1 MAKRPDEEHPLAN
14 ILINVL
20 VPVLALSFLSKQGGR
35 PWHLGPGV
43 AMVVALALPVGYGVW
58 FFARTRRANFFSL
71 LGLGS
76 VLLTGGLTLY
86 LWNRD
91 GTVKPHADILFG
103 LKEASIPLA
112 LGLAVL
118 GSHWSSTPLL
128 RLFLYSDNLFD
139 VGRVE
144 QRVAELGAGA
154 AYRRV
159 LWQAT
164 LLFAGSFF
172 ASTVM
177 NFGLALHFLGG
188 IDHAAADAQEQYNV
202 QVAKLTGWGFVVIA
216 LPMLVFLG
224 FTLFR
229 LLAGLRRVTG
239 FSNDEILHPR

>member
-1 MAKRPDEEHPLAN
+1 MPKRPDEEHPLAN

-20 VPVLALSFLSKQGGR
+20 VPVMALSFLSKEGSR
-35 PWHLGPGV
+35 PWHLGPAV
-43 AMVVALALPVGYGVW
+43 AMAVGLALPLGYGIW
-58 FFARTRRANFFSL
+58 FFAKTRRANFFSL
-71 LGLGS
+71 LGLVS

-91 GTVKPHADILFG
+91 GTVKPNAAVWFG
-103 LKEASIPLA
+103 LKEASIPLV

-139 VGRVE
+139 IPKVE
-144 QRVAELGAGA
+144 RRVADLGAAA
-154 AYRRV
+154 AYRRI

-164 LLFAGSFF
+164 VLFAGSFF
-172 ASTVM
+172 VSTVL
-177 NFGLALHFLGG
+177 NFLLAQWFLGG
-188 IDHAAADAQEQYNV
+188 INHAASDAREQYNV

-224 FTLFR
+224 FTLYR

-239 FSNDEILHPR
+239 LSNEEILHPR